1 MSGRFQNPPRP
12 GAGHPPRRLAGREK
26 RKEEFVRLLG
36 QKVITDNVILTG
48 LRGTGKTAL
57 LDSFRH
63 LAVDAGW
70 KWVGTDLSEAVAIS
84 EQSMAERLLAD
95 LSVVACEATA
105 GKRNVGRSG
114 VTYDSDSA
122 DTRLDYETLRRLY
135 DETPGLA
142 SDKLKF
148 VIETAWEPLEASGA
162 EGLVFACDEAQNLFD
177 KASGEQFP
185 ASVLL
190 DVFQFLQRKEN
201 RVLLVLTGLPT
212 LFPELVE
219 ARAYSERMFRVLEIG
234 SLSAQVAPARCRQP

>member
-12 GAGHPPRRLAGREK
+12 GAGHPLPRLAGREEE
-26 RKEEFVRLLG
+26 KEEFVRLLG

-70 KWVGTDLSEAVAIS
+70 KWVGTDLSEEVAIS
-84 EQSMAERLLAD
+84 EQSMAEGLLAD

-105 GKRNVGRSG
+105 GKRNFGGSSF
-114 VTYDSDSA
+114 TDDSDSA
-122 DTRLDYETLRRLY
+122 DARLDYETLRRLY

-142 SDKLKF
+142 SDKLKL

-162 EGLVFACDEAQNLFD
+162 EGIVFAYDEAQNLFY
-177 KASGEQFP
+177 KASEEQFP

-190 DVFQFLQRKEN
+190 DVFQFLQREGN

-219 ARAYSERMFRVLEIG
+219 ARAYSERMFRVLEVG
-234 SLSAQVAPARCRQP
+234 ALRS